1 MEKLYRELLRCII
14 ICNGELFKVN
24 HFVKE
29 SEENKKTKCSGHP
42 PEAPAVQ
49 PHVSLSS
56 EKVVR
61 LPKLVIEPFRE
72 GYLLDNIFK
81 LIQISN

>member
-14 ICNGELFKVN
+14 ICNGELFKVD
-24 HFVKE
+24 HYVKE
-29 SEENKKTKCSGHP
+29 SEENKKTKCSEHP

-49 PHVSLSS
+49 PHVIS

-61 LPKLVIEPFRE
+61 LPKLVIKPFRGG